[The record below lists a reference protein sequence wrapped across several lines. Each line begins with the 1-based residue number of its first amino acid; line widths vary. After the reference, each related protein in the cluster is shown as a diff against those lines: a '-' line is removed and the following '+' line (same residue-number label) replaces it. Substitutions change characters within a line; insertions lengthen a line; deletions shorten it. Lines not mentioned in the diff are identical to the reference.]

1 MASLLA
7 VRIPSTAAGAAA
19 GGVAGA
25 AGGAAAGVG
34 AGAAVLL
41 AAVCRARVCG
51 PVTPLAGSAFASVG
65 QSGARRSYR
74 RERGCRRARTGVVL
88 GTRRRRR
95 RQRQVRRLARQCRR
109 QRAAPMGTAC
119 GGGTVDG
126 VTGAAGSVGACGGIL
141 PSQKGSPHKPGDTL
155 AGAPMRKASPAFLRP
170 QEAPE
175 CRPQHDLQLHGPGA
189 AIGNSTCSGRP
200 LRCSLDSGGVRR
212 SRAVV

>member
-1 MASLLA
+1 MRCESLPLLLA
-7 VRIPSTAAGAAA
+7 QLRVVWPVPLVELRPVLELGRRSYWRQFAGLGSVAAP
-19 GGVAGA
+19 
-25 AGGAAAGVG
+25 
-34 AGAAVLL
+34 L
-41 AAVCRARVCG
+41 APA
-51 PVTPLAGSAFASVG
+51 TPLAGSAFASVG